1 MSARPT
7 PLPHRLGSAFSVAEA
22 RTWGVSS
29 GRLQASDLNAPFH
42 GVRQALHVPEPALD
56 LSIDEIARR
65 SEQRRIQ
72 AYATLMR
79 PHVFLAGRSAAIHLG
94 LSVGPGPHLE
104 VGVMAP
110 ARAPR
115 ARGIR
120 GIKVAPQLANVGVH
134 AGVRTTDAASTWAML
149 AAELGVRELVVL
161 GDQIVR
167 IPRDRRGRPMPA
179 DRLGTID
186 DLTAIVS
193 AGRRR
198 GIGRLLDALPL
209 IRVGS
214 SSPLETDFRLDAAAA
229 GLPTPELV
237 VEIRDGRGVL
247 LGITEFV
254 FREYRTVVEIEGD
267 HHRTDRKQ
275 WNRDIDKYAAYA
287 AEGWEVV
294 RLTSAHVRSAGRRG
308 VAIVRSVLRRR
319 GWSPTPS

>member
-7 PLPHRLGSAFSVAEA
+7 PLPQHLGSAFSVSEA
-22 RTWGVSS
+22 RAWGVSS
-29 GRLQASDLNAPFH
+29 GRMQASDLDAPFH
-42 GVRQALHVPEPALD
+42 GTRQALEVPEPDLD

-72 AYATLMR
+72 AYATAMR
-79 PHVFLAGRSAAIHLG
+79 PHVFLAGRSAAVHLG
-94 LSVGPGPHLE
+94 LSVGPGTRLE
-104 VGVMAP
+104 VAVFAP

-120 GIKVAPQLANVGVH
+120 GIKVEPQLANVRVH
-134 AGVRTTDAASTWAML
+134 AGIRTTDAASTWAML
-149 AAELGVRELVVL
+149 ASELGVRDLVAL
-161 GDQIVR
+161 GDEIVR
-167 IPRDRRGRPMPA
+167 IPRDRRGRLMPG

-198 GIGRLLDALPL
+198 GIGRLIDALPL

-214 SSPLETDFRLDAAAA
+214 ASPLETEFRLDAAAG
-229 GLPTPELV
+229 GLPTPELD
-237 VEIRDGRGVL
+237 VEIRDGRGAL
-247 LGITEFV
+247 LGITEIV
-254 FREYRTVVEIEGD
+254 FYEYRTVVEIEGD

-294 RLTSAHVRSAGRRG
+294 RLTSAHVRSADRRG

-319 GWSPTPS
+319 GWRPTPS